1 MNGRLGALYIGEK
14 QVGGFLDWRYNPNLL
29 TGIDDGNQTQ
39 KLQSWKVTAWAHWV
53 SRLIEPGTEVK
64 LRLCADVGNAYWE
77 GTGRLA
83 TTPTKMIETLIHLQ
97 IEILGTGEL
106 VGGMVKDEK

>member
-14 QVGGFLDWRYNPNLL
+14 QVGGFLDWHVQLN
-29 TGIDDGNQTQ
+29 IADGVKDNDRTQ
-39 KLQSWKVTAWAHWV
+39 KVQSWKVTAWAHWI
-53 SRLIEPGTEVK
+53 SRLIEPGIEVK
-64 LRLCADVGNAYWE
+64 LRLCADAGNAYWE